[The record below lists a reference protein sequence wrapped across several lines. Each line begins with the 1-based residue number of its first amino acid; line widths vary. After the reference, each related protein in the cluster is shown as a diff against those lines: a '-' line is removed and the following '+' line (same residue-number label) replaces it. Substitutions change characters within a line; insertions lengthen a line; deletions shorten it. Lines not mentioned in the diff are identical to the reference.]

1 MKKIFLL
8 VILIL
13 LVGCTNEVEENKY
26 AYLNYKNNLQNQN
39 DFEETIVDFNTFFDI
54 ERINEEVL
62 NYSLIINSPNT
73 NMYDVKALLIHDYT
87 QEEVYPSSGI
97 IDEPIDLL
105 KNTDKKIELKGTIL
119 TIDDIS
125 NVRFKLFLEYTDD
138 SGQENKIFYQLSRG

>member
-73 NMYDVKALLIHDYT
+73 NMYNVKALLIHDYT